1 MSYSLWP
8 HESKDARSPCP
19 SPTPRVHSNL
29 SIESVMPSNH
39 LILCR
44 PLLPSIFP
52 SIGVFSDESV
62 LHINFAQGEDLCLFA
77 QSPSFGDPC
86 EFDGIHAF
94 WGWVCAQMWP
104 TGVYH
109 PVATVTG
116 SEVGMLTKKAN
127 SGSMLGPFL
136 WLAFHC
142 FCYYNHTEW
151 PAWENPAPLSD
162 C

>member
-1 MSYSLWP
+1 MSDCTIFLSLSLT
-8 HESKDARSPCP
+8 H
-19 SPTPRVHSNL
+19 THTHV
-29 SIESVMPSNH
+29 
-39 LILCR
+39 
-44 PLLPSIFP
+44 SIFHP
-52 SIGVFSDESV
+52 GTLVFMHLVPWESLGRDV
-62 LHINFAQGEDLCLFA
+62 LGHLHINFAQSEDLCLFA

-86 EFDGIHAF
+86 EFDGTHAF

-136 WLAFHC
+136 
-142 FCYYNHTEW
+142 
-151 PAWENPAPLSD
+151 
-162 C
+162 